1 MREIQ
6 QAGRKSIKDLSWVED
21 FRLALSTEDLAL
33 TTVRA
38 YCGDLESFLRWYAPH
53 LAGAGLVGGRHPAIK
68 RCGLSQLNPIE
79 PFAPKTQ

>member
-1 MREIQ
+1 MLARCRPYFTQQTGGLTRGLTLREIQ

-38 YCGDLESFLRWYAPH
+38 YCRAALNSWNRALHCSESLES
-53 LAGAGLVGGRHPAIK
+53 
-68 RCGLSQLNPIE
+68 S
-79 PFAPKTQ
+79 